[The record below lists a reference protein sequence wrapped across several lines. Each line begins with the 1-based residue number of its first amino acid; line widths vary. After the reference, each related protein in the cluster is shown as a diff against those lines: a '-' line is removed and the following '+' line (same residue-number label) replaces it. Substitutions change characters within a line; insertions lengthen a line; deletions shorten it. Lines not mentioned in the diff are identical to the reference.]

1 MPPLLLSAPHHLSTA
16 ARCIFSA
23 AAARRELMRCWLCQS
38 KTLHSRAPRT
48 NATGAAAAA
57 CGSRTTIYY
66 SSAGRSR
73 WSRARLAAQRGESAR
88 VSLELGA
95 CQSTGAATR
104 STLRYGF
111 CTAIDGLSGL
121 SRGWGIRSDWDSRFS
136 HTQPREVCCGCVRT
150 AVPIGEEYGVATLE
164 AHAVCRIR
172 DNRYIPRRCMF
183 DDSAADGCRTA
194 SRQADCRAG
203 WSRQRSARSRRR

>member
-1 MPPLLLSAPHHLSTA
+1 MP
-16 ARCIFSA
+16 
-23 AAARRELMRCWLCQS
+23 CWLCDTGRAWEVDVSDDALDGSQW
-38 KTLHSRAPRT
+38 KTLNSRAPRT
-48 NATGAAAAA
+48 NATGTAAAAR
-57 CGSRTTIYY
+57 GSRTTTYY
-66 SSAGRSR
+66 SSGGRSR

-136 HTQPREVCCGCVRT
+136 HTQPREVCCGCVRR

-164 AHAVCRIR
+164 ALAVCRIR
-172 DNRYIPRRCMF
+172 DNRYIRRRSMF
-183 DDSAADGCRTA
+183 DDSAADGCRTE
-194 SRQADCRAG
+194 SRQDRRAG